1 MATREEWRMA
11 EHKIGWVGAGRMGFA
26 LAERLLKAGVKLSI
40 YNRTRAKAEP
50 LAARG
55 ARVVDALADLG
66 DCDLV
71 FTIVAESKDLLD
83 VISGANGLLSRP
95 GKTPRIVID
104 SSTVSEGAS
113 AEARAILAKRG
124 ASFLAAPV
132 SGNPKVVRSGKLS
145 VVVSGPQAA
154 YDAAAAYL
162 KLFGRGVSYV
172 GDGERARIVKICH
185 NVYLGIVAQALAEI
199 TVLAEKN
206 GVSRHAFLEF
216 INDSVMGSTFSRY
229 KTPAY
234 VNLDFAATFTPPLLR
249 KDLDLGLEAARGVG
263 VPMPLSS
270 LTREIVQS
278 LNGNGYTDCD
288 FAALIELE
296 AKAAGLKLVS
306 ENVKLSDGLE
316 PQT

>member
-1 MATREEWRMA
+1 MA
-11 EHKIGWVGAGRMGFA
+11 EHRIGWVGAGRMGFA

-50 LAARG
+50 LAALG
-55 ARVVDALADLG
+55 ARVVGTLAELA

-71 FTIVAESKDLLD
+71 FTIIAESKDLLE
-83 VISGANGLLSRP
+83 VISGANGLLSHR
-95 GKTPRIVID
+95 GKTPRIVVD
-104 SSTVSEGAS
+104 SSTVSESAS

-124 ASFLAAPV
+124 AAFLAAPV

-145 VVVSGPQAA
+145 VVVSGPQRA
-154 YDAAAAYL
+154 YDEVAPYL

-206 GVSRHAFLEF
+206 GVPRHAFLEF

-249 KDLDLGLEAARGVG
+249 KDLDLGLEAARAVG
-263 VPMPLSS
+263 APMPLSA

-278 LNGNGYTDCD
+278 LIGNGYTDCD

-316 PQT
+316 PQK